1 LQTLGAYRSRMQEF
15 IKKHKITLNI
25 DKIASQGAIFENSF
39 VGNSI
44 CGPSRA
50 SILTGKHSHINGFMA
65 NGDRFNPDQWT
76 VAKELQKANYQTA
89 VIGKWHLAS
98 LPTGFDDYKILP
110 GQGMYYN
117 PDFISKGSSKLVR
130 KQGYCSDVI
139 GDLTIEWLD
148 KKRDKSKPFFLCSW
162 HKAPHRTWLPH
173 PRHFNL
179 LDGIDVPEPENL
191 FDDYK
196 GRTSSA
202 LEQEMTIRDHI
213 NIATDVKVTPPA
225 ATTSAE
231 DIKKAIN
238 GIPIDDLIEYWD
250 QLASEEELR
259 FFSLLNLDRKVDL
272 INSLPSS
279 SQETLVTDLSVEHK
293 RVLLEEMEPDDL
305 TDFMQAIS
313 PEVRDAVWKS
323 LGDEAKQETLFLLKF
338 DEDDAAGL
346 MTPRYLALS
355 SSLNVSQALGRVRKN
370 AADVETVSYI
380 YVVDQLKRLRGVV
393 SLRHILTARDE
404 DLIEDIMIK
413 KVVTVREDT
422 DQEAAARILETH
434 DFVALPVVDD
444 YNRLLGII
452 TFDDVIDVIR
462 EEQTEDI
469 YKMGAMGGG
478 TERYLES
485 SIWSLIGKRVPWLGI
500 LLVAATLTTN
510 VLSYF
515 ESLFV
520 AATVLTLFIP
530 TIIGTGGNSGT
541 QSATLI
547 IRGLAMGELH
557 FHDFGRVLVKEIAV
571 AMVIGICM
579 GALIVVRSVFLP
591 PFIEM
596 HEAITIGVALSFVI
610 VFATLVGASAP
621 LIINRMGMDPTVMAA
636 PLMATLIDIAGLTVY
651 FLTARLLLGLH

>member
-1 LQTLGAYRSRMQEF
+1 MSDSLENIREF
-15 IKKHKITLNI
+15 IEQYSE
-25 DKIASQGAIFENSF
+25 A
-39 VGNSI
+39 
-44 CGPSRA
+44 
-50 SILTGKHSHINGFMA
+50 
-65 NGDRFNPDQWT
+65 
-76 VAKELQKANYQTA
+76 EL
-89 VIGKWHLAS
+89 
-98 LPTGFDDYKILP
+98 
-110 GQGMYYN
+110 
-117 PDFISKGSSKLVR
+117 
-130 KQGYCSDVI
+130 
-139 GDLTIEWLD
+139 
-148 KKRDKSKPFFLCSW
+148 
-162 HKAPHRTWLPH
+162 
-173 PRHFNL
+173 
-179 LDGIDVPEPENL
+179 
-191 FDDYK
+191 
-196 GRTSSA
+196 
-202 LEQEMTIRDHI
+202 
-213 NIATDVKVTPPA
+213 
-225 ATTSAE
+225 
-231 DIKKAIN
+231 KKAIN
-238 GIPIDDLIEYWD
+238 EIPIDDLIEYWD

-305 TDFMQAIS
+305 TDFMQSIS
-313 PEVRDAVWKS
+313 PEVRDAVWQS

-355 SSLNVSQALGRVRKN
+355 SSLNVSQALGWVRKN

-404 DLIEDIMIK
+404 HLIEDIMIK
-413 KVVTVREDT
+413 KVITVREDT
-422 DQEAAARILETH
+422 DQEEAARILETH

-444 YNRLLGII
+444 HNRLLGII

-485 SIWSLIGKRVPWLGI
+485 SVWSLIGKRIPWLGI

-557 FHDFGRVLVKEIAV
+557 FHDFGRVLIREVAV
-571 AMVIGICM
+571 AIVIGICM

-591 PFIEM
+591 PFIGGS
-596 HEAITIGVALSFVI
+596 EAVTVGVALSFVI
-610 VFATLVGASAP
+610 VVATLVGASAP
-621 LIINRMGMDPTVMAA
+621 LIINRLGMDPTVMAA
-636 PLMATLIDIAGLTVY
+636 PLMATLIDIAGLTIY
-651 FLTARLLLGLH
+651 FLTARLLLDLH

>member
-1 LQTLGAYRSRMQEF
+1 MSDSLENIREF
-15 IKKHKITLNI
+15 IEQYSE
-25 DKIASQGAIFENSF
+25 A
-39 VGNSI
+39 
-44 CGPSRA
+44 
-50 SILTGKHSHINGFMA
+50 
-65 NGDRFNPDQWT
+65 
-76 VAKELQKANYQTA
+76 EL
-89 VIGKWHLAS
+89 I
-98 LPTGFDDYKILP
+98 
-110 GQGMYYN
+110 
-117 PDFISKGSSKLVR
+117 
-130 KQGYCSDVI
+130 
-139 GDLTIEWLD
+139 
-148 KKRDKSKPFFLCSW
+148 
-162 HKAPHRTWLPH
+162 
-173 PRHFNL
+173 
-179 LDGIDVPEPENL
+179 
-191 FDDYK
+191 
-196 GRTSSA
+196 
-202 LEQEMTIRDHI
+202 
-213 NIATDVKVTPPA
+213 
-225 ATTSAE
+225 
-231 DIKKAIN
+231 KAIN
-238 GIPIDDLIEYWD
+238 EIPIDDLIEYWD

-259 FFSLLNLDRKVDL
+259 FFSILNLDRKVDL
-272 INSLPSS
+272 INSLPPS

-293 RVLLEEMEPDDL
+293 RILLEEMEPDDL
-305 TDFMQAIS
+305 TDFMQSIS
-313 PEVRDAVWKS
+313 PEVRDAVWQS

-355 SSLNVSQALGRVRKN
+355 SSLNVSQALGWVRKN

-380 YVVDQLKRLRGVV
+380 YVLDQLKRLRGVV

-404 DLIEDIMIK
+404 HLIEDIMIK
-413 KVVTVREDT
+413 KVITVREDT
-422 DQEAAARILETH
+422 DQEEAARILETH

-444 YNRLLGII
+444 HSRLLGII

-485 SIWSLIGKRVPWLGI
+485 SVWSLIGKRIPWLGI

-557 FHDFGRVLVKEIAV
+557 FHDFGRVVIREVAV
-571 AMVIGICM
+571 AIVIGICM

-591 PFIEM
+591 PFIGV
-596 HEAITIGVALSFVI
+596 HEAVTVGVALSFVI
-610 VFATLVGASAP
+610 VVATLVGASAP
-621 LIINRMGMDPTVMAA
+621 LIINRLGMDPTVMAA
-636 PLMATLIDIAGLTVY
+636 PLMATLIDIAGLTIY

>member
-1 LQTLGAYRSRMQEF
+1 MSDSLENIREF
-15 IKKHKITLNI
+15 IEQYSE
-25 DKIASQGAIFENSF
+25 A
-39 VGNSI
+39 
-44 CGPSRA
+44 
-50 SILTGKHSHINGFMA
+50 
-65 NGDRFNPDQWT
+65 
-76 VAKELQKANYQTA
+76 EL
-89 VIGKWHLAS
+89 I
-98 LPTGFDDYKILP
+98 
-110 GQGMYYN
+110 
-117 PDFISKGSSKLVR
+117 
-130 KQGYCSDVI
+130 
-139 GDLTIEWLD
+139 
-148 KKRDKSKPFFLCSW
+148 
-162 HKAPHRTWLPH
+162 
-173 PRHFNL
+173 
-179 LDGIDVPEPENL
+179 
-191 FDDYK
+191 
-196 GRTSSA
+196 
-202 LEQEMTIRDHI
+202 
-213 NIATDVKVTPPA
+213 
-225 ATTSAE
+225 
-231 DIKKAIN
+231 KAIN
-238 GIPIDDLIEYWD
+238 EIPIDDLIEYWD

-259 FFSLLNLDRKVDL
+259 FFSILNLDRKVDL
-272 INSLPSS
+272 INSLPPS

-293 RVLLEEMEPDDL
+293 RILLEEMEPDDL
-305 TDFMQAIS
+305 TDFMQSIS
-313 PEVRDAVWKS
+313 PEVRDAVWQS

-355 SSLNVSQALGRVRKN
+355 SSLNVSQALGWVRKN

-422 DQEAAARILETH
+422 DQEEAARILETH

-444 YNRLLGII
+444 HSRLLGII

-485 SIWSLIGKRVPWLGI
+485 SVWSLIGKRIPWLGI